1 MTRIQLTCR
10 PLQRWTMFCAL
21 LAIASPAGAR
31 QAPEMLLV
39 TVLDDTGA
47 PVTGLTRDRFT
58 VRRDGVELEVLSVE
72 SASSTVHVIAIF
84 EGLAVTQRQLT
95 STLSRFIGSLDDESI
110 VDMQSVEGE
119 LDTAIVEAVS
129 DLHARSTSRPVV
141 LLLGQPSEIAP
152 SSLQS
157 SQVRGRRRAAD
168 LTGNID
174 QVAALLREHS
184 ILFYGIS
191 VTNTPLNN
199 LERLAAETG
208 GHFHAVEASDAL
220 EETVAQVGHALGE
233 QYLISLSSSSS
244 IEAMPQVSVG
254 DSSLTVRA
262 GRYTSEH

>member
-1 MTRIQLTCR
+1 MIRIQLTCR
-10 PLQRWTMFCAL
+10 PLQRWAMLCAL
-21 LAIASPAGAR
+21 LAVASPAGAR
-31 QAPEMLLV
+31 QAPEMLLA

-72 SASSTVHVIAIF
+72 PASSTVHVIAIF

-95 STLSRFIGSLDDESI
+95 STLSRFIGSLDDESV

-119 LDTAIVEAVS
+119 LDTAIVEAIE

-141 LLLGQPSEIAP
+141 LLLGQASEIAP
-152 SSLQS
+152 SRLQS

-168 LTGNID
+168 LTGDTNQI
-174 QVAALLREHS
+174 AALLREHS

-191 VTNTPLNN
+191 VTDVPLNN
-199 LERLAAETG
+199 LESLAAETG
-208 GHFHAVEASDAL
+208 GHFHVIAASDAL
-220 EETVAQVGHALGE
+220 EETVSQVGHELGA
-233 QYLISLSSSSS
+233 QYLISLPSSSN

-254 DSSLTVRA
+254 DSRLTVRA
-262 GRYTSEH
+262 GRYASEH